1 MPTEITEV
9 AAAGAPSIP
18 VVLETNPQIERAE
31 RALAHGDAHVLI
43 MGRAGTG
50 KSTLLRRFLEFADL
64 KSTVVL
70 APTGVA
76 ALNVGGET
84 IHRFLGLQ
92 AGATADDAR
101 ERAAAA
107 SKQPKR
113 AELYRRLTSIIIDEI
128 SMVRADLLD
137 ALDVFLREVRGRDV
151 AFGGVRLIAFGDLYQ
166 LPPVVAGKEERELF
180 KTFYTSPYFFDSQ
193 VFTQLRAGVADAAV
207 TGFPTPLDV
216 IELTQVYRQRDP
228 EFLNFL
234 NKVRSR
240 DLQADDLEFINA
252 RVVDD
257 VNDDH
262 NEHHDD
268 DHDNEPH
275 EQEQRIHIT
284 VTNARAEQI
293 NAEHLAHLPGPSST
307 FHAHVSP
314 DFPRTHEPTA
324 IAFELRPGA
333 QVMMLTNDPADR
345 WVNGTLGTVVR
356 IIHDD
361 SSGYEDDSPE
371 VVVRLETGATV
382 RVEQYTW
389 EAVGNAYDPAAGRII
404 RTSLGTFTQMPM
416 RLAWAATIHK
426 SQGKTFD
433 RVTVDFER
441 ATFAHGQAYVA
452 LSRARTLGGVRLA
465 RPMKTSDVRLDR
477 SVVKFLTG
485 LQVQL
490 EKHRNLMDRLAAGG
504 TLESASIEGVL
515 ADAILH
521 GASLHMVYVKSDNTR
536 TERVIT
542 PVQMGQMKFGRVVYD
557 GLVAYCHTRGEQ
569 RSFRIDQIVSLTPAS
584 MMSSCM
590 A

>member
-1 MPTEITEV
+1 MPTET
-9 AAAGAPSIP
+9 AAPAA
-18 VVLETNPQIERAE
+18 LETNPQIERAE
-31 RALAHGDAHVLI
+31 RALAQGDAHVLI

-50 KSTLLRRFLEFADL
+50 KSTLLRRFLAFADL

-193 VFTQLRAGVADAAV
+193 VFTQLRAGVAEAAMAGV
-207 TGFPTPLDV
+207 PTPLDV
-216 IELTQVYRQRDP
+216 IELVQVYRQRDP

-252 RVVDD
+252 RVVDE
-257 VNDDH
+257 VDD
-262 NEHHDD
+262 EVDDDRDKQRD
-268 DHDNEPH
+268 DHDDHDSEPLEH
-275 EQEQRIHIT
+275 EQRIHIT

-293 NAEHLAHLPGPSST
+293 NAEHLALLPGPSRT

-324 IAFELRPGA
+324 IALELRPGA
-333 QVMMLTNDPADR
+333 QVMMLNNDPADR
-345 WVNGTLGTVVR
+345 WVNGTLGTVLR
-356 IIHDD
+356 FINDD
-361 SSGYEDDSPE
+361 SSGSEGDSPE

-389 EAVGNAYDPAAGRII
+389 EAVGNAYDANAGRII

-515 ADAILH
+515 ADAIAH
-521 GASLHMVYVKSDNTR
+521 RTNLHMVYVKSDNTR

-569 RSFRIDQIVSLTPAS
+569 RSFRIDQIVSLTPALS
-584 MMSSCM
+584 EQTGWS
-590 A
+590 